1 MNKTSFAISSILI
14 KCYQREQLSS
24 SENNILQAW
33 LLEKNGQNKQLFDEL
48 MAKEGD
54 RETNWLASMDQEK
67 AWERI
72 QHKRK
77 PQKRKTIIWSAAAM
91 LAVVFASAVY
101 WYIGGTSKPVDNPR
115 YVEST
120 NTKYKNDVLPAN
132 LGAHIILA
140 NGEEIAVSD
149 TLRVA
154 VNGNMM
160 SHGETEVIP
169 SVHAPTALNT
179 LVVPAANFFK
189 ISLADGTNVWV
200 NSSSELRFPAQF
212 AKNERRV
219 FLKGEAYFEVAKD
232 ASKPFYVETGDMKVR
247 VLGTHFNVS
256 AYEQRNKT
264 TLLEGSVEVTSATK
278 SVVIAPG
285 QSAEWTEG
293 SLRVRKANLQKVMAW
308 KNNEFFFQ
316 EDNIVSI
323 ANQLKQWYDLDI
335 SLTKEV
341 SLTETYSGE
350 IRRDVRLSEV
360 LKMLEFV
367 SKLDFTLDKNKLL
380 ITKNKRYGK
389 TIHLEIKKQECSST
403 PVKH

>member
-14 KCYQREQLSS
+14 KCYQRQQLSS
-24 SENNILQAW
+24 LENNILQAW
-33 LLEKNGQNKQLFDEL
+33 LLEKNGQNQQLFDEL

-54 RETNWLASMDQEK
+54 IEAAWLASMDQER
-67 AWERI
+67 AWGRVKE
-72 QHKRK
+72 KRK
-77 PQKRKTIIWSAAAM
+77 PKNRKTIIWSAAAV
-91 LAVVFASAVY
+91 LAIVFSAAVY
-101 WYIGGTSKPVDNPR
+101 WYIGYISQKVDNPR

-140 NGEEIAVSD
+140 NGAEIAVSD

-154 VNGNMM
+154 ANGNIL
-160 SHGETEVIP
+160 SHGETSVIP
-169 SVHAPTALNT
+169 PVEEPAALNT

-200 NSSSELRFPAQF
+200 NSSSELRFPGQF

-232 ASKPFYVETGDMKVR
+232 VSRPFYVEAGDMKVR

-256 AYEQRNKT
+256 AYGKRSKT
-264 TLLEGSVEVTSATK
+264 TLMEGSVEVTNATR
-278 SVVIAPG
+278 SVVITPG
-285 QSAEWTEG
+285 QSAEWGEG
-293 SLRVRKANLQKVMAW
+293 DLRVRKANLQKVMAW

-335 SLTKEV
+335 FFSKDV
-341 SLTETYSGE
+341 SLSETYSGE

-367 SKLDFTLDKNKLL
+367 SNLDFKLDKNKLL
-380 ITKNKRYGK
+380 ITKR
-389 TIHLEIKKQECSST
+389 
-403 PVKH
+403 